1 MEMVYHTP
9 VLLDA
14 CIEGLNLKPGGVY
27 ADLTLGGGGHSRGIL
42 EKMEGGR
49 LLGFDQDPDA
59 WANAPADERFVLVK
73 GNFRHLS
80 NFVKAHNAWPLDGIL
95 ADLGI
100 SSHQID
106 APERGFALRFDARL
120 DMRMNPAQALDAY
133 AVVNTYSEEALGKV
147 LRVYGEL
154 PMWHRL
160 SQTLAEART
169 KQPIETTGQL
179 KQLALPLVR
188 GKREPQLLAQ
198 LFQAIRLEVN
208 QELQALEAMLVQ
220 ALDAL
225 KSGGRLVV
233 LTYHSLEDRLVKH
246 FLKTGNLEGR
256 LEEDAFGNKHRPFL
270 LITRKSVVADAAEV
284 ATNPRA
290 RSARLRIGEKI

>member
-1 MEMVYHTP
+1 METVYHTP

-80 NFVKAHNAWPLDGIL
+80 NFLKAHSAWPLDGIL

-225 KSGGRLVV
+225 KTGGRLVV

-284 ATNPRA
+284 AANPRA

>member
-1 MEMVYHTP
+1 MVYHTP

-169 KQPIETTGQL
+169 RQPIETTGQL

-270 LITRKSVVADAAEV
+270 LITRKSMVADAAEV
-284 ATNPRA
+284 AANPRA

>member
-1 MEMVYHTP
+1 METVYHTP

-27 ADLTLGGGGHSRGIL
+27 ADLTLGGGGHSRAIL

-73 GNFRHLS
+73 GNFRHLR
-80 NFVKAHNAWPLDGIL
+80 NFLKAHNAWPVDGIL

-133 AVVNTYSEEALGKV
+133 TVVNTYSEDALGKV
-147 LRVYGEL
+147 LRVYGEM

-160 SQTLAEART
+160 SQAIAEARM

-179 KQLALPLVR
+179 KQLALPFVR

-220 ALDAL
+220 ALEAL

-256 LEEDAFGNKHRPFL
+256 LEEDGFGNKHRPFL

-284 ATNPRA
+284 ASNPRA

>member
-1 MEMVYHTP
+1 METVYHTP

-80 NFVKAHNAWPLDGIL
+80 NFLKAHSAWPLDGIL

-284 ATNPRA
+284 AANPRA